1 MEDDK
6 FLLIAGSKKSPLV
19 AELSNYQ
26 DRKQLDI
33 RKYYTVKTTGELK
46 PTQKGVSLNRIQ
58 YEALADVF
66 SEKSDQ
72 IESWF
77 EENTSELSLN
87 ARSLKA
93 SQDINDDVSV
103 EISQWKGVG
112 MSRYDHLG
120 GKTTLQ
126 LNQSH
131 PWISKLVEMTSV
143 SEDKKIFDH
152 VVILLQA
159 YHKAQ
164 GLLDSRNEGALEVA
178 EMIEANWDLNSKK
191 LLKAETG
198 NA

>member
-1 MEDDK
+1 
-6 FLLIAGSKKSPLV
+6 
-19 AELSNYQ
+19 
-26 DRKQLDI
+26 
-33 RKYYTVKTTGELK
+33 
-46 PTQKGVSLNRIQ
+46 
-58 YEALADVF
+58 
-66 SEKSDQ
+66 
-72 IESWF
+72 
-77 EENTSELSLN
+77 
-87 ARSLKA
+87 
-93 SQDINDDVSV
+93 
-103 EISQWKGVG
+103 

-191 LLKAETG
+191 LLKAENS